1 MYSSVLLLLAFV
13 ASVSYRPTNST
24 ASTGSLGSVET
35 TGDTSKPSVDQI
47 AAAGLVAKTA
57 QVADLAVAADASNAA
72 ITMTIKSELAQQDT
86 VVITKPQT
94 FEPTSSSAIVTYK
107 AAAGDTAQTIAT
119 KYGVSSQ
126 TIRWANNLTTD
137 LVAAG
142 SDVVVPTVDGVVY
155 VTKAGDTAD
164 SIAQKYQSDAARIVS
179 KNDLELTGI
188 VAGQR
193 IVLPGGVLPE
203 NERPGYVSPRRTVT
217 TVGIGVSVA
226 RTNPLY
232 TAQAGNRYTYGTCTW
247 YAYNRRA
254 QIGRPIGSFWGNAS
268 SWAYAA
274 QAAGFTVTRGNPG
287 VGDVMQNGGG
297 YGHVAVVETVNP
309 DGSIVVS
316 EMNYYS
322 NGGGWNRISYRTLD
336 AGDAAGYTFIK

>member
-13 ASVSYRPTNST
+13 ASVSYRPSSST
-24 ASTGSLGSVET
+24 ASSESLGSVET
-35 TGDTSKPSVDQI
+35 SADTSKPSVDQI

-57 QVADLAVAADASNAA
+57 QVADLAIAADASNAA
-72 ITMTIKSELAQQDT
+72 ITMTIKGELAQQD
-86 VVITKPQT
+86 VAVITKPQT
-94 FEPTSSSAIVTYK
+94 FEPTSSSAIITYK
-107 AAAGDTAQTIAT
+107 AAPGDTALTIAA

-137 LVAAG
+137 AVVAG

-155 VTKAGDTAD
+155 VTKAGDTAA
-164 SIAQKYQSDAARIVS
+164 SIAQKYQSDAARITS
-179 KNDLELTGI
+179 KNDLELSGL
-188 VAGQR
+188 VVGQR

-217 TVGIGVSVA
+217 TAGTAVA
-226 RTNPLY
+226 RSNPLY

-254 QIGRPIGSFWGNAS
+254 QIGRPIGSFWGNAT
-268 SWAYAA
+268 SWYYAA
-274 QAAGFTVTRGNPG
+274 QSAGFTVTHGNPG
-287 VGDVMQNGGG
+287 VGDVMHNFGG

-316 EMNYYS
+316 EMNFYA

-336 AGDAAGYTFIK
+336 AGAASSYNFIK